1 MFSMKI
7 GLVLEG
13 GGMRGIYTI
22 GVLDCLMDE
31 KFRADYV
38 IGVSAGACNG
48 LSYVSGQ
55 KGRAFRTNTE
65 YISDSRYLSV
75 KNYIKTKSLFGMD
88 FLFEEIPNKLI
99 PFDYE
104 ALNHSS
110 CEFTVGVTDVITGR
124 SKYFDKSHI
133 ESKNI
138 VLRASSSL
146 PVFAPIVEYQG
157 GKYLDGGVADSIPV
171 KKALEDGCDKVIVV
185 LTRERGFIKK
195 PEKFRSVYKKMYRNY
210 PKLVEALDNRHLQ
223 YNESLALLDQLEKD
237 GKAIIIAPDAPL
249 PVGRFEKDSDKL
261 KAVWK
266 IGYDDVKKQMKQI
279 FRFTQKTPSEE

>member
-1 MFSMKI
+1 MKI

-31 KFRADYV
+31 NFRADYV

-48 LSYVSGQ
+48 SSYVSGQ

-65 YISDSRYLSV
+65 YIADSRYLSV

-88 FLFEEIPNKLI
+88 FLFDEIPNKLI
-99 PFDYE
+99 PFDYD
-104 ALNHSS
+104 AFFNSS
-110 CEFTVGVTDVITGR
+110 CEFVMGVTDVITGR
-124 SKYFDKSHI
+124 ARYFDKSHT
-133 ESKNI
+133 EPKNT

-185 LTRERGFIKK
+185 LTRERGYVKT
-195 PEKFRSVYKKMYRNY
+195 PEKFRSVYKRMYKNY
-210 PKLVEALDNRHLQ
+210 PQLVEALDHRHEQ
-223 YNESLALLDQLEKD
+223 YNESLAFIDRLEQE
-237 GKAIIIAPDAPL
+237 GKAIVIAPNESL
-249 PVGRFEKDSDKL
+249 PVGRFEKDPDKL

-266 IGYDDVKKQMKQI
+266 IGYNDMKEKMQKLWK
-279 FRFTQKTPSEE
+279 FTEKAPLEE

>member
-1 MFSMKI
+1 MKI

-48 LSYVSGQ
+48 SSYVSNQ
-55 KGRAFRTNTE
+55 KGRAYRTNTE
-65 YISDSRYLSV
+65 YISDSRYLGI
-75 KNYIKTKSLFGMD
+75 KNYLTTKSLFGMD
-88 FLFEEIPNKLI
+88 FLFDQIPNKLI
-99 PFDYE
+99 PFDYD
-104 ALNHSS
+104 AFFQSP
-110 CEFTVGVTDVITGR
+110 CEFVMGVTDVVTGR
-124 SKYFDKSHI
+124 AKYFDKRHV
-133 ESKNI
+133 EPKNI

-185 LTRERGFIKK
+185 LTREHGFVKK
-195 PEKFRSVYKKMYRNY
+195 TEKFRSVYKRMYKNY
-210 PKLVEALDNRHLQ
+210 PKMVEALDSRHEQ
-223 YNESLALLDQLEKD
+223 YNKTLSFLKELEQE
-237 GKAIIIAPDAPL
+237 GKAIVIAPKEPL
-249 PVGRFEKDSDKL
+249 SVGRFEKSSDRL
-261 KAVWK
+261 KAVWE
-266 IGYDDVKKQMKQI
+266 IGYQDMKEKMKETWK
-279 FRFTQKTPSEE
+279 FSQKSPMEE

>member
-1 MFSMKI
+1 MKI

-31 KFRADYV
+31 NFRADYV

-48 LSYVSGQ
+48 SSYVSNQ

-65 YISDSRYLSV
+65 YITDSRYLGM
-75 KNYIKTKSLFGMD
+75 KNYLTTKSLFGMD
-88 FLFEEIPNKLI
+88 FLFDEIPNKLI
-99 PFDYE
+99 PFDYD
-104 ALNHSS
+104 AFFKSS
-110 CEFTVGVTDVITGR
+110 CEFVMGVTDVITGR
-124 SKYFDKSHI
+124 AKYFDKSHV
-133 ESKNI
+133 EPKNT

-157 GKYLDGGVADSIPV
+157 GKYLDGGVADSLPV

-185 LTRERGFIKK
+185 LTRERGFVKK
-195 PEKFRSVYKKMYRNY
+195 PEKFRSVYKRMYKKY
-210 PKLVEALDNRHLQ
+210 PKMIDALDHRHHQ
-223 YNESLALLDQLEKD
+223 YNESLALIDQLEKD
-237 GKAIIIAPDAPL
+237 GKAVVIAPDAPL
-249 PVGRFEKDSDKL
+249 AVGRFEKNPDQL

-266 IGYDDVKKQMKQI
+266 IGYDDMKKKMRKVL
-279 FRFTQKTPSEE
+279 KLSEKSTAEEA

>member
-1 MFSMKI
+1 MKI

-48 LSYVSGQ
+48 SSYVSGQ
-55 KGRAFRTNTE
+55 KGRAYRTNTE
-65 YISDSRYLSV
+65 YIADSRYLGM
-75 KNYIKTKSLFGMD
+75 KNYLTTKSLFGMD
-88 FLFEEIPNKLI
+88 FLFDEIPNKLI
-99 PFDYE
+99 PFDYD
-104 ALNHSS
+104 AFFNSP
-110 CEFTVGVTDVITGR
+110 CEFVMGVTDVVTGR
-124 SKYFDKSHI
+124 AKYFDKSHV
-133 ESKNI
+133 EPKNI
-138 VLRASSSL
+138 LLRASSSI

-185 LTRERGFIKK
+185 LTREHGFIKT
-195 PEKFRSVYKKMYRNY
+195 PEKFRSVYKRMYKEY
-210 PKLVEALDNRHLQ
+210 PLMIEALDRRHEQ
-223 YNESLALLDQLEKD
+223 YNESLAFIKQLEQE
-237 GKAIIIAPDAPL
+237 GKAVVIAPNAPL
-249 PVGRFEKDSDKL
+249 PVSRFEKNPEKM

-266 IGYDDVKKQMKQI
+266 IGYDDMKKSMRKVLKL
-279 FRFTQKTPSEE
+279 TENN

>member
-1 MFSMKI
+1 MKI

-48 LSYVSGQ
+48 LSYVSNQ

-65 YISDSRYLSV
+65 YIADSRYLSV

-88 FLFEEIPNKLI
+88 FLFDEIPNKLI
-99 PFDYE
+99 PFDYD
-104 ALNHSS
+104 AFYNSP
-110 CEFTVGVTDVITGR
+110 CEFTIGVTDIITGR
-124 SKYFDKSHI
+124 AKYFDKSHI
-133 ESKNI
+133 EPKNI

-146 PVFAPIVEYQG
+146 PVFAPVVEYQG
-157 GKYLDGGVADSIPV
+157 GKYLDGGVTDSIPV
-171 KKALEDGCDKVIVV
+171 KKALDDGCDKVIVV
-185 LTRERGFIKK
+185 LTRERGYVKA
-195 PEKFRSVYKKMYRNY
+195 PEKFRSVYKRMYRNY
-210 PKLVEALDNRHLQ
+210 PKLVEAMDHRHEM
-223 YNESLALLDQLEKD
+223 YNETLSYLDELEKE
-237 GKAIIIAPDAPL
+237 GKAIIVAPDAPL
-249 PVGRFEKDSDKL
+249 PVGRFEKDPDKL
-261 KAVWK
+261 KTVWK

-279 FRFTQKTPSEE
+279 FKFTEKAPLEE

>member
-1 MFSMKI
+1 MKI

-48 LSYVSGQ
+48 SSYVSNQ
-55 KGRAFRTNTE
+55 KGRAYRTNTE
-65 YISDSRYLSV
+65 YIADSRYLGI
-75 KNYIKTKSLFGMD
+75 KNYLTTKSLFGMD
-88 FLFEEIPNKLI
+88 FLFDQIPNKLI
-99 PFDYE
+99 PFDYD
-104 ALNHSS
+104 AFFNSP
-110 CEFTVGVTDVITGR
+110 CEFVMGVTDVITGR
-124 SKYFDKSHI
+124 AKYFDKSHV
-133 ESKNI
+133 EPKNT

-185 LTRERGFIKK
+185 LTREHGFIKT
-195 PEKFRSVYKKMYRNY
+195 PEKFRGVYKRMYKNY
-210 PKLVEALDNRHLQ
+210 PQLVEALDHRHEN
-223 YNESLALLDQLEKD
+223 YNETLSFLKELEQE
-237 GKAIIIAPDAPL
+237 GTAIVIAPDAPL
-249 PVGRFEKDSDKL
+249 PVSRFEKNPEKM
-261 KAVWK
+261 KKVWE
-266 IGYDDVKKQMKQI
+266 IGYQDMKKQMKKAWE
-279 FRFTQKTPSEE
+279 FCQKSPVEE

>member
-1 MFSMKI
+1 MKI

-31 KFRADYV
+31 NFRADYV

-48 LSYVSGQ
+48 SSYVSGQ

-65 YISDSRYLSV
+65 YITDSRYLGM
-75 KNYIKTKSLFGMD
+75 KNYLTTKSLFGMD
-88 FLFEEIPNKLI
+88 FLFDEIPNKLI
-99 PFDYE
+99 PFDYD
-104 ALNHSS
+104 AFFKSP
-110 CEFTVGVTDVITGR
+110 CEFVMGVTDVITGR
-124 SKYFDKSHI
+124 AKYFDKSHV
-133 ESKNI
+133 EPKNT

-185 LTRERGFIKK
+185 LTRERGYVKK
-195 PEKFRSVYKKMYRNY
+195 PEKFRSVYKRMYKKY
-210 PKLVEALDNRHLQ
+210 PKTIDALDHRHQQ
-223 YNESLALLDQLEKD
+223 YNESLAFIDQLEKD
-237 GKAIIIAPDAPL
+237 GKAVVIAPDAPL
-249 PVGRFEKDSDKL
+249 AVGRFEKNPDQL

-266 IGYDDVKKQMKQI
+266 IGYDDMKKKMRKVL
-279 FRFTQKTPSEE
+279 KLSEKSTAEEA